1 MKVREDVVKDYI
13 ADFYVTEEYRRF
25 SLYRWSFTCVKVLDR
40 VSELH
45 PELKVSNLRAEL
57 LDEVPQT
64 LVDDSME
71 EMDSAEVDQD
81 EALKDVASNE
91 KAHVAEAPTT
101 KALDSQPPPT

>member
-1 MKVREDVVKDYI
+1 MKDYI
-13 ADFYVTEEYRRF
+13 VDFYLTEEYQRF

-40 VSELH
+40 VSELY

-64 LVDDSME
+64 SVDDTME
-71 EMDSAEVDQD
+71 EVDSAKVDQD

-91 KAHVAEAPTT
+91 KAHIVEAPTT